1 MAPSLDNE
9 KGTFLID
16 NYGSGFALGFEGD
29 ESFIQ
34 RCQNFVINYGISS
47 CRLNE
52 IGVNLFY
59 VTVTMDKLIQAAKDY
74 FFANALIDKSSP
86 TIMINGSN
94 FKDCAKIRA
103 QTDERA
109 NKFIAEKLVY
119 DNFIAR
125 AKNFAAHEYKVKSA

>member
-1 MAPSLDNE
+1 MAPALDNE

-34 RCQNFVINYGISS
+34 RCQNFVVNYGISS

-52 IGVNLFY
+52 IGANLFY
-59 VTVTMDKLIQAAKDY
+59 VTVSMDKLIQATKDY

-86 TIMINGSN
+86 VVNINGTN
-94 FKDCAKIRA
+94 FKDCAKIRE
-103 QTDERA
+103 QSDLRA
-109 NKFIAEKLVY
+109 DKFISEKIVY
-119 DNFIAR
+119 ENFMAR
-125 AKNFAAHEYKVKSA
+125 VKDFAVHEYKVKSA